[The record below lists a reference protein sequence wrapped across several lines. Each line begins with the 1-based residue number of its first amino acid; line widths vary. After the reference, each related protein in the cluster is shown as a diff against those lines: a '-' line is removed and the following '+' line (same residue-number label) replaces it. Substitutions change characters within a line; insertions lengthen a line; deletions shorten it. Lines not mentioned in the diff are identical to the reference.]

1 MGDGTQR
8 SLEGERHFGSIELDL
23 DVPCPLQWGLF
34 VVLLTV
40 KAQPKKLAHDGTNIA
55 KYRETVNMALEITF
69 NVPFDG
75 VHTPRTCLPRAVSVL
90 LYNSPDKDWNH
101 EEETKGWGFGDAHPC
116 HPECR

>member
-1 MGDGTQR
+1 MYPVHSNGDFLWFSSPSR
-8 SLEGERHFGSIELDL
+8 LNR
-23 DVPCPLQWGLF
+23 
-34 VVLLTV
+34 
-40 KAQPKKLAHDGTNIA
+40 KLAHDGTNIA

-101 EEETKGWGFGDAHPC
+101 EEEMKGWGFG
-116 HPECR
+116 ECPPLPP